1 MTPLSKLL
9 FHFHHH
15 FPDPCTISSFNFPI
29 LTPFLTSTTSTTLYI
44 TRPIVSSFPLIYHQL
59 YMYISPFLNFST
71 FYSTGIAA
79 HHHNYTTRFYHFI
92 IYTITSRTQAPCLKH
107 SLFTCDLSFSFHFRK
122 SAGLSDLQ
130 SPLLSPFHTCAL
142 NLQVCFP
149 THLPPVSP
157 RDKNI
162 FSCQPTSFLFSLLL
176 LPILLCVFF
185 TSS

>member
-1 MTPLSKLL
+1 MSKLL

-29 LTPFLTSTTSTTLYI
+29 LTPFLTSTTSTILYI

-79 HHHNYTTRFYHFI
+79 HHHNYTTRFYHLI

-122 SAGLSDLQ
+122 SAGLTFRSTVP
-130 SPLLSPFHTCAL
+130 SSIT
-142 NLQVCFP
+142 FP
-149 THLPPVSP
+149 YMCSQLAGL
-157 RDKNI
+157 
-162 FSCQPTSFLFSLLL
+162 FSNSSSTSF
-176 LPILLCVFF
+176 
-185 TSS
+185 TT